1 MQKITLS
8 VEGMMCPMCESHVND
23 AVRCTYPKCKVT
35 SSHKLG
41 QTVVIGEGLDPTRVK
56 ELIENDGYRVLEI
69 NDEPYEK
76 TGFFSKIF
84 GKNK

>member
-1 MQKITLS
+1 MQKLTLK

-56 ELIENDGYRVLEI
+56 ELIEKDGYRVLETCE
-69 NDEPYEK
+69 EPYEK
-76 TGFFSKIF
+76 KHFLSKLF
-84 GKNK
+84 GKK